1 MTLRHRS
8 VEEFELRL
16 HELFGRIDGVLEVEF
31 GELIPRD
38 PRRPPVG
45 STADHTAE
53 GLFHLGASFTTGYGS
68 AYGPGYVVA
77 IEMRAIRS
85 PPIEIQT
92 RIENRA
98 IQLLQR
104 ELAAEFPDR
113 KLEVVRDGTV
123 WKIVGDLSLGQA

>member
-1 MTLRHRS
+1 MSLRHRA

-16 HELFGRIDGVLEVEF
+16 HELFGRIDRELEAEF
-31 GELIPRD
+31 GDEIPRD

-53 GLFHLGASFTTGYGS
+53 GLFRLGASFGAGYGS
-68 AYGPGYVVA
+68 KHGPGYVVA
-77 IEMRAIRS
+77 IDVRAARTPPPELTARIERRAI
-85 PPIEIQT
+85 E
-92 RIENRA
+92 
-98 IQLLQR
+98 LLRR

-113 KLEVVRDGTV
+113 ALEVVRDGPV